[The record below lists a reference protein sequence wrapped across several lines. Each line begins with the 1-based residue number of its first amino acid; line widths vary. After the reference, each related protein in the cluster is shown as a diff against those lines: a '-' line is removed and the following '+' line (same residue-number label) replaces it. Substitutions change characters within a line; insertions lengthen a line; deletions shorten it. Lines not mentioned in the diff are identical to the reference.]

1 MTRNAETHRVE
12 DAAVLAV
19 AAQTGGRMAA
29 EDRRLQIVQVAL
41 RLFSERGFRGTTT
54 KEIAQAAGVSEA
66 IIFRHFATKD
76 ELYTAI
82 IDYKG
87 CAGLGASPVKPDGAR
102 PAVVESICGVAG
114 EAISASDDRAVFQ
127 SIALSM
133 LEHHQS
139 DPDFLR
145 LLMYLAL
152 EGHSL
157 VQIFWDKNVRVLYE
171 FLGGYVRRRQREG
184 AFRDVDPYAAIRVF
198 LGTII
203 HHSLTQILWD
213 KDPARRIFNVSN
225 EEAARA
231 FTEILLRGIAAD
243 PGVCA
248 PPAKHTDTKRTD
260 TKHIDAKRTDTPKRA
275 AVRGRAITA
284 EHKKGGVVDNKSKKR

>member
-1 MTRNAETHRVE
+1 MSRHAETDRT
-12 DAAVLAV
+12 DAALS
-19 AAQTGGRMAA
+19 AQTGGRMAA
-29 EDRRLQIVQVAL
+29 GERRRQIVQVAM

-87 CAGLGASPVKPDGAR
+87 CAGLGASPTQSETWQPG
-102 PAVVESICGVAG
+102 VVESICGCAG
-114 EAISASDDRAVFQ
+114 EAVNASDDRAVFEA
-127 SIALSM
+127 IALSM
-133 LEHHQS
+133 LEHHES

-157 VQIFWDKNVRVLYE
+157 AQTFWDTNVRVLYE
-171 FLGGYVRRRQREG
+171 FLGGYVRRRQHEG
-184 AFRDVDPYAAIRVF
+184 AFRDVDPYAAVRVF

-203 HHSLTQILWD
+203 NHSLSNILWD
-213 KDPARRIFNVSN
+213 KDPVRRILNLSN
-225 EEAARA
+225 EEAAREFA
-231 FTEILLRGIAAD
+231 EILLRGIVADTGAAQSKRSD
-243 PGVCA
+243 RQSRPGVRGGNSA
-248 PPAKHTDTKRTD
+248 AKSRTK
-260 TKHIDAKRTDTPKRA
+260 
-275 AVRGRAITA
+275 
-284 EHKKGGVVDNKSKKR
+284 KK

>member
-1 MTRNAETHRVE
+1 MSRHAETGSA
-12 DAAVLAV
+12 DAAVL
-19 AAQTGGRMAA
+19 AAQTGGRMAGG
-29 EDRRLQIVQVAL
+29 ERRLQIVRVAM

-82 IDYKG
+82 IDYKA
-87 CAGLGASPVKPDGAR
+87 CAGLGLSQMRSEDGPR
-102 PAVVESICGVAG
+102 AVVESICGCAG
-114 EAISASDDRAVFQ
+114 EAVNASDDRAVFQ
-127 SIALSM
+127 TIALSM

-152 EGHSL
+152 EGHTL
-157 VQIFWDKNVRVLYE
+157 AQTFWDKNVRVLYE

-184 AFRDVDPYAAIRVF
+184 AFRDVEPYAAVRVF

-203 HHSLTQILWD
+203 NHSLSNLLWD
-213 KDPARRIFNVSN
+213 KDPARRILNVSN
-225 EEAARA
+225 EEAARE
-231 FTEILLRGIAAD
+231 FTEILLRGIVTETGA
-243 PGVCA
+243 
-248 PPAKHTDTKRTD
+248 TQSKRGEQQS
-260 TKHIDAKRTDTPKRA
+260 RA
-275 AVRGRAITA
+275 AF
-284 EHKKGGVVDNKSKKR
+284 KGGNKAAKSRTKKK